1 MRKLQQNTKHLWLST
16 SLRGTLTNFPLKKQ
30 LRRVT
35 VPGIYPISHH
45 PVTNP
50 NKPGKLRIVF
60 DAAAEFAETSL
71 NKNLQG
77 PNMTNSRVG
86 AWVLL
91 CFSQGRFE
99 LAANVEA
106 MFHQV
111 RVRKEDQDGLP
122 FLWWSDNYTKP
133 PDVYVM
139 KEHIFGAASS
149 PCVTNSVLRRTAS
162 DYAKGFS
169 NCRKGFLCWRRLTV
183 IQWWRLCNQGSI

>member
-16 SLRGTLTNFPLKKQ
+16 SLRGTLANFPLKKQ

-45 PVTNP
+45 RVTNP

-60 DAAAEFAETSL
+60 GAAAEFAGTSL
-71 NKNLQG
+71 KKNLLQG
-77 PNMTNSRVG
+77 PDMTNSHVG
-86 AWVLL
+86 VLL
-91 CFSQGRFE
+91 HFCQGRFG

-111 RVRKEDQDGLP
+111 QVRKEDQDALC

-139 KEHIFGAASS
+139 EEHIFGAVSS
-149 PCVTNSVLRRTAS
+149 HCVTNSVLRRTAS

-169 NCRKGFLCWRRLTV
+169 NCRKELLCWRRLTV
-183 IQWWRLCNQGSI
+183 IQWWRLGNQGSI